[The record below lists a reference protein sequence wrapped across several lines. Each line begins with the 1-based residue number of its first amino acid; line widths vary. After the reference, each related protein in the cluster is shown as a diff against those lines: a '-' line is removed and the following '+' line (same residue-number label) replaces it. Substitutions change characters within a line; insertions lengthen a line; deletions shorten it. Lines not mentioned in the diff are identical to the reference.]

1 GCRPPR
7 PDGAPAGA
15 AARVAVD
22 AARVGAGGPLQS
34 RLLVPVR
41 HRVLS
46 PARDCGPRGTDS
58 RPAARDLPPPR
69 RVEVDVAVRAD
80 GRRVRALRGR
90 VLRRGRPPGGAPA
103 VRAPGTRELLPA
115 GGTELLRRGRLAAGA
130 AARLAGA
137 GPLAP

>member
-1 GCRPPR
+1 GGGVGRRPPR
-7 PDGAPAGA
+7 ADGAPAGA

-46 PARDCGPRGTDS
+46 SARGCGPRGTDS
-58 RPAARDLPPPR
+58 RAAARDLPSAR
-69 RVEVDVAVRAD
+69 GLEVDVAVRAD

-90 VLRRGRPPGGAPA
+90 ILRRGGPFRGAAA
-103 VRAPGTRELLPA
+103 VSSSGAREPLTA
-115 GGTELLRRGRLAAGA
+115 RSAELLRRGGLPAG
-130 AARLAGA
+130 GC
-137 GPLAP
+137 G